1 MDRVIRDPLSPTAL
15 RPLKRW
21 SLGMNLADAI
31 TQASQDNN
39 NRKLPI
45 RTYSEADATVKVHLE
60 ASQEAIE
67 KSKLFL
73 EMVQMSIPERSHVA
87 PVKLDLPLNESR
99 TQGTEYQ
106 CPPDPASQGIIGS
119 PVDLEP
125 SVTSAQNGPD
135 FDRLELQ
142 EMDMREVAG
151 DPAQEVSVG
160 IFFISSN
167 KEQLLSQDCSPPP
180 SSAAIHERR
189 SKSSETTADD
199 DKMIESSDEL
209 EYIDEPE
216 HNTVVQGI
224 AGIDITDRGLG
235 STALIDEDALILDG
249 HHEHGIVDKIGEPE
263 LSSSTTID
271 TLNGIVSTPA
281 TSPGRTYKPNSIS
294 SSTCKHGAKI
304 DGFTIINWRE
314 FRHDIK
320 NFTPKYCLG
329 RDLPHTLQD
338 YINHMSEWTRSLPD
352 MRTVFTAAIQENT
365 ALDEPDAP
373 PILME
378 NSIDDEPTPPWEFHY
393 SNQMWH
399 GEGVPP
405 PDIENLISCDCIGR
419 CDPRS
424 KTCACALR
432 QQQALHCQNAD
443 FAYDN
448 KGRLKEPGYPIFE
461 CNDLCGCDDDCRNRV
476 SSV

>member
-1 MDRVIRDPLSPTAL
+1 
-15 RPLKRW
+15 
-21 SLGMNLADAI
+21 MNLADAI

-45 RTYSEADATVKVHLE
+45 RTHSETDATVKVHLE

-67 KSKLFL
+67 KSKFFL
-73 EMVQMSIPERSHVA
+73 EMVQMSIPERSRVA
-87 PVKLDLPLNESR
+87 HAKLNLPLNESR
-99 TQGTEYQ
+99 TQGPEYQ
-106 CPPDPASQGIIGS
+106 CPPDPAGQEIISS
-119 PVDLEP
+119 PVNLGP
-125 SVTSAQNGPD
+125 SVTSAQIGPD
-135 FDRLELQ
+135 FDMLEQQ

-151 DPAQEVSVG
+151 GPAQEVSVG
-160 IFFISSN
+160 IFPISSN
-167 KEQLLSQDCSPPP
+167 KEQLLPQDSPL
-180 SSAAIHERR
+180 HERR
-189 SKSSETTADD
+189 SKSSETTAED
-199 DKMIESSDEL
+199 DKMAESCDEL

-216 HNTVVQGI
+216 HITVVQGI
-224 AGIDITDRGLG
+224 AGINITDRGLEG
-235 STALIDEDALILDG
+235 MSTVLADEPVLILDG
-249 HHEHGIVDKIGEPE
+249 HHARGIVDKIRDPEPV
-263 LSSSTTID
+263 TTVD
-271 TLNGIVSTPA
+271 TPRILNSIVSTPA

-294 SSTCKHGAKI
+294 SSIGQHGVKV

-338 YINHMSEWTRSLPD
+338 YINRMSEWTRSLPD
-352 MRTVFTAAIQENT
+352 MRTVFTAAIRENT

-373 PILME
+373 PILVE
-378 NSIDDEPTPPWEFHY
+378 NSVDDEPTPPWEFHY

-405 PDIENLISCDCIGR
+405 PDVENLISCDCIGR

-432 QQQALHCQNAD
+432 QQQALFNPNAD

-476 SSV
+476 SPFKVRTGQGL